1 MYDDPEHNEYDDDDY
16 KFYPQEN
23 HYQYDFKFEEWLKDA
38 LNDLIQDG
46 ENSWVVKPKK
56 FPVSDDTSK
65 GTSKEQFFMYLGSNH
80 YSEAIWK
87 NKYFVSDKLNVLYKN
102 HISSNAAHFL
112 KQPMYYKGL
121 FDILN

>member
-1 MYDDPEHNEYDDDDY
+1 MYEEPEHNEYDDDDY
-16 KFYPQEN
+16 KFYPHED
-23 HYQYDFKFEEWLKDA
+23 HYNYDFKFEEWLKQA
-38 LNDLIQDG
+38 LDDLVQEGD
-46 ENSWVVKPKK
+46 NSWIVQPKK
-56 FPVSDDTSK
+56 FPVSDASN

-80 YSEAIWK
+80 YQEAIWK
-87 NKYFVSDKLNVLYKN
+87 NKYFVNNKLDRLYKN